1 MAFRIR
7 DVFRCKPG
15 RASALV
21 EVFRR
26 VGPLF
31 EREHGFRRPR
41 ILVDY
46 VAPYWTVVLEAE
58 VESLAQFDEHMAT
71 YAKSAAIREAMAGYL
86 EHVEGGHRE
95 VFRIVDVPP
104 GE

>member
-1 MAFRIR
+1 MAFLIR

-31 EREHGFRRPR
+31 EQAHGFRRPR

-46 VAPYWTVVLEAE
+46 VTSYWTVVLEAE

-71 YAKSAAIREAMAGYL
+71 YASTPAIREAMAGYL
-86 EHVEGGHRE
+86 ENVEGGHRE
-95 VFRIVDVPP
+95 VFRIVDVPA
-104 GE
+104 GA